1 MHLGI
6 LLNATYKEVLNVS
19 LLVTLV
25 LITQLRWG
33 FPGGTVG
40 KNLSAKQGT

>member
-6 LLNATYKEVLNVS
+6 LLNETYQEVLNVS

-25 LITQLRWG
+25 LSTQLRWG
-33 FPGGTVG
+33 FPAGTVG
-40 KNLSAKQGT
+40 SNLSAKQET